1 MYAALDLASPAP
13 TAGPLV
19 LAWLDRARAGQ
30 TADRWKALGGKGM
43 PGQSRVS
50 DIFQHVARAPA
61 DERVDLD
68 PLALGFEQRQGRARR
83 ALKTLT
89 AGDPGVKSFHR
100 LGEWADLTDLAA
112 AVRIAGEQKSL
123 GVFLRRGLGMRLG
136 DNDIGQL
143 KTRDVVVA
151 IGERLGEVLAG
162 VHEDDWRRS
171 VDLRHHVQE
180 RGGVGAEAR
189 HQRDAAGI
197 EILDREP
204 QKRRGLELREAR
216 LEPRGGDLI
225 AEQLDVM
232 GAHQMSDPALRS

>member
-1 MYAALDLASPAP
+1 MDAALDLASPAP
-13 TAGPLV
+13 AAGPLV
-19 LAWLDRARAGQ
+19 LARLDRARAGQ
-30 TADRWKALGGKGM
+30 AAEIRKALCGKGM
-43 PGQSRVS
+43 PGKSGVS

-68 PLALGFEQRQGRARR
+68 PLALRFEQRQGRTRR

-100 LGEWADLTDLAA
+100 LSEWADLTDLAA
-112 AVRIAGEQKSL
+112 AVRIAGEQKFL

-136 DNDIGQL
+136 DNDVGEL
-143 KTRDVVVA
+143 KTRDEVVA

-162 VHEDDWRRS
+162 VDEDDWRRS

-189 HQRDAAGI
+189 HQGDAAGI

-204 QKRRGLELREAR
+204 QK
-216 LEPRGGDLI
+216 
-225 AEQLDVM
+225 
-232 GAHQMSDPALRS
+232 